1 MKKLTAAFG
10 MMLALTACSYEQAP
24 PLPVSHV
31 LPPKIALNVRA
42 VNLADRS
49 GIQPPNSPYNTNHFT
64 PTIAEAIKQWAGDR
78 LQAVGQNG
86 QAIIVIKDASLTA
99 QPLAVQDGFDSWFT
113 RQQGLKYMGHADV
126 SIEASG
132 SGGFAVTD
140 ASASRVLT
148 LPENP
153 TAMEKQDAYYTMLN
167 GLMKDLGE
175 NLDSGI
181 QAHMSNFITTAPI
194 YGSTAVLTAAP
205 RAPVQSTVNQ
215 DVTAPEASSSF
226 DTSPSTIEAAPAP
239 ASVPSHQ
246 GVVIPLSGGGR

>member
-1 MKKLTAAFG
+1 MKKMTAAFG
-10 MMLALTACSYEQAP
+10 LMLALTACSYEQAP
-24 PLPVSHV
+24 PVVTGHV

-42 VNLADRS
+42 INLADRS
-49 GIQPPNSPYNTNHFT
+49 GIQPPNSPYNANHFT
-64 PTIAEAIKQWAGDR
+64 PTIAEAIKKWASDR

-99 QPLAVQDGFDSWFT
+99 QPLPVKSGFDSWFT

-153 TAMEKQDAYYTMLN
+153 TAIEKQDAYFTMLN
-167 GLMKDLGE
+167 GLMEDLGK

-181 QAHMSNFITTAPI
+181 QAHMGNFITTAPV

-205 RAPVQSTVNQ
+205 RAPVQLTVDQ
-215 DVTAPEASSSF
+215 DVTAPEATSSF
-226 DTSPSTIEAAPAP
+226 DTSPSTIEAASA
-239 ASVPSHQ
+239 PSH
-246 GVVIPLSGGGR
+246 GTVIPLSGGGR